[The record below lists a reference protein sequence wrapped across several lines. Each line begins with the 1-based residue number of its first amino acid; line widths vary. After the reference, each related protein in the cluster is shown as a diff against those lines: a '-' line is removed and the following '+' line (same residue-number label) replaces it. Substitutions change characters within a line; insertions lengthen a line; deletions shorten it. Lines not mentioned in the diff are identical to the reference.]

1 MMLAD
6 FEPGIFFILLWG
18 LLSWLSSRKKK
29 KINTD
34 TDEVII
40 KPKEDLFARLQKLQE
55 HFSQEAEI
63 FTSAPPPVD
72 VKDEYF
78 TEDDENFI
86 EEPEI
91 LETGPEDVH
100 ESEGCVFETDTKVP
114 ATSSDN
120 WLKQNLS
127 GKSELKKLIVLK
139 EILGKPRSI
148 CPYTGNYYQ

>member
-86 EEPEI
+86 EEPE
-91 LETGPEDVH
+91 DFVKNK
-100 ESEGCVFETDTKVP
+100 ESYLNKEIKVP
-114 ATSSDN
+114 TKYHDN

-127 GKSELKKLIVLK
+127 RKSNLRKLMILR
-139 EILGKPRSI
+139 EIMGEPRSLN
-148 CPYTGNYYQ
+148 PYTGDYFQS